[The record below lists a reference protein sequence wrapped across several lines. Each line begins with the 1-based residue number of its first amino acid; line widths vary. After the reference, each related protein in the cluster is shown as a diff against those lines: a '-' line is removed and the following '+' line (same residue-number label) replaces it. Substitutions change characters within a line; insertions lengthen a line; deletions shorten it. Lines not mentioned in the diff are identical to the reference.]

1 MNITTIVGGSL
12 YTNCYMAWEE
22 GSETCVLI
30 DPGFD
35 PEQILEQVRCAG
47 KKVEAI
53 LLTHTHHDHV
63 FGVKRIVEIT
73 GCKVYVHEAEM
84 TIGHRTQPGD
94 ICQTDFYADGD
105 VVTLAGITFKVMHT
119 PGHTAGSVCL
129 ITKDVIFSGDTLFA
143 GTCGRTDL
151 ASGSPTQMRD
161 SLARLRALEGNFQVF
176 PGHGQATELDFERRL
191 NPYMFSL

>member
-1 MNITTIVGGSL
+1 MNIQTIVGGSL
-12 YTNCYMAWEE
+12 YTNCYMVWQDSAD
-22 GSETCVLI
+22 TCILI

-35 PEQILEQVRCAG
+35 PEQILEKVRAIG

-73 GCKVYVHEAEM
+73 GCKVYVHQAEL
-84 TIGHRTQPGD
+84 TIDHRTQPGD
-94 ICQTDFYADGD
+94 ICATDFYADGD
-105 VVTLAGITFKVMHT
+105 MVELAGISFKVMHT

-129 ITKDVIFSGDTLFA
+129 ITDEVIFSGDTLFA

-151 ASGSPTQMRD
+151 AGGSPTQMRD
-161 SLARLRALEGNFQVF
+161 SLTRLRGLEGNYRVF
-176 PGHGQATELDFERRL
+176 PGHGEDTDLEFERQL
-191 NPYMFSL
+191 NPYMYGL

>member
-1 MNITTIVGGSL
+1 MKIQTIVGGSL

-22 GSETCVLI
+22 GFDTCVLV

-63 FGVKRIVEIT
+63 FGIKGIVEAT
-73 GCKVYVHEAEM
+73 GCKVYVHPEEL
-84 TIGHRTQPGD
+84 TIPHRVKSGD
-94 ICQTDFYADGD
+94 LCVTDHYEDGD
-105 VVTLAGITFKVMHT
+105 EMTLAGIHFRVMHT
-119 PGHTAGSVCL
+119 PGHTIGGVCL
-129 ITKDVIFSGDTLFA
+129 ITDEVIFSGDTLFA

-151 ASGSPTQMRD
+151 VSGNPAQMRQ
-161 SLARLRALEGNFQVF
+161 SLARLRALEGNYRVL
-176 PGHGQATELDFERRL
+176 PGHGQDTDLDFERRL
-191 NPYMFSL
+191 NPYMYSL

>member
-1 MNITTIVGGSL
+1 MHIQTIVGGSL

-22 GSETCVLI
+22 GSDTCVLV

-63 FGVKRIVEIT
+63 FGVKGIVEIT
-73 GCKVYVHEAEM
+73 GCKVFVHKAELS
-84 TIGHRTQPGD
+84 IGHRTQPSD
-94 ICQTDFYADGD
+94 ICATDFYDEGD
-105 VVTLAGITFKVMHT
+105 EMTLAGIRFKVMHT
-119 PGHTAGSVCL
+119 PGHTAGGVCL
-129 ITKDVIFSGDTLFA
+129 ITEEVIFAGDTLFA

-151 ASGSPTQMRD
+151 ASGSPSQMRQ
-161 SLARLRALEGNFQVF
+161 SLARLRALEGNYRVL
-176 PGHGQATELDFERRL
+176 PGHGQDTDLDFERRL
-191 NPYMFSL
+191 NPYMYSL